1 MAIPR
6 GTTPTHYFE
15 VEIDLTNTE
24 VLYLTYKQGSKI
36 IVEKEK
42 PDLTVTAEEVSVTLT
57 QEETLAFSDKQD
69 VEIQFRGRYPD
80 GTAVES
86 EILEV
91 EVGRILK
98 DGVI

>member
-15 VEIDLTNTE
+15 VEIDLTNTA

-42 PDLTVTAEEVSVTLT
+42 SDLTVTPEEVSVTLT

-69 VEIQFRGRYPD
+69 VRIQFRGRYPD
-80 GTAVES
+80 GNAVES

-91 EVGRILK
+91 EVGEVLK
-98 DGVI
+98 EGVI

>member
-6 GTTPTHYFE
+6 GTTPTHYFD

-24 VLYLTYKQGSKI
+24 VLYLTYTQGSKI

-57 QEETLAFSDKQD
+57 QEETLAFSDKQI
-69 VEIQFRGRYPD
+69 VEMQFRGRYPD

-86 EILEV
+86 DIIEA